1 MNFQKIHKPFFRIIS
16 FFAILHHILF
26 PLYAGISHSVNV
38 TGDGII
44 DGYINLTNT
53 ITITVTFDGDDATT
67 YNGGTVSLEIAWSES
82 NGVPSSFNAA
92 NISDD
97 ISGGTATLTVTD
109 DQIHGLNTSGDS
121 YLDRFDFK
129 LVYINAAYN
138 TTGNIN
144 VNDWGNVDVDGQG
157 YLTLARRW
165 PWPNLRVWQA
175 ANWSDSNDDDETFSL
190 QRVRIYPDIVLGSDS
205 DYPSYIYITDT
216 DDNQYRYQI
225 GGVDATELESDE
237 HIIDLTQRVKKYN
250 TVTTNWDSHSGD
262 VFVHGMV
269 YDVFFTIYDIYG
281 NKRVRT
287 RDDFIDNRVFDGR
300 APTVVINGTGETFG
314 LFGPGNDPISGNA
327 INDTDPY
334 YFTTDEDVTIYFD
347 WQHDPNYLEDMYGFT
362 STDVKING
370 NSDHGLS
377 LTGPGDDNVY
387 SMILSGMGSVSY
399 THLTLPTKA

>member
-144 VNDWGNVDVDGQG
+144 LNDWGNVD
-157 YLTLARRW
+157 
-165 PWPNLRVWQA
+165 
-175 ANWSDSNDDDETFSL
+175 
-190 QRVRIYPDIVLGSDS
+190 
-205 DYPSYIYITDT
+205 
-216 DDNQYRYQI
+216 
-225 GGVDATELESDE
+225 
-237 HIIDLTQRVKKYN
+237 
-250 TVTTNWDSHSGD
+250 
-262 VFVHGMV
+262 
-269 YDVFFTIYDIYG
+269 
-281 NKRVRT
+281 
-287 RDDFIDNRVFDGR
+287 
-300 APTVVINGTGETFG
+300 
-314 LFGPGNDPISGNA
+314 
-327 INDTDPY
+327 
-334 YFTTDEDVTIYFD
+334 
-347 WQHDPNYLEDMYGFT
+347 
-362 STDVKING
+362 
-370 NSDHGLS
+370 
-377 LTGPGDDNVY
+377 
-387 SMILSGMGSVSY
+387 
-399 THLTLPTKA
+399 

>member
-44 DGYINLTNT
+44 DGYINNTNT

-165 PWPNLRVWQA
+165 PWPRARVWQA
-175 ANWSDSNDDDETFSL
+175 DDWSGPSDDDQPFSL
-190 QRVRIYPDIVLGSDS
+190 QKIRIFPDINLCNDDVHL
-205 DYPSYIYITDT
+205 SYLYIE
-216 DDNQYRYQI
+216 DNANKYRYQI
-225 GGVDATELESDE
+225 GGVDDTELNNSESE
-237 HIIDLTQRVKKYN
+237 ILLTRRVEKYN
-250 TVTTNWDSHSGD
+250 NGTSDWDSYSGD
-262 VFVHGMV
+262 VFV
-269 YDVFFTIYDIYG
+269 DEIEYDIYF
-281 NKRVRT
+281 T
-287 RDDFIDNRVFDGR
+287 IFDFLSTLNIFFVEGVHFFN
-300 APTVVINGTGETFG
+300 
-314 LFGPGNDPISGNA
+314 ISS
-327 INDTDPY
+327 
-334 YFTTDEDVTIYFD
+334 TT
-347 WQHDPNYLEDMYGFT
+347 
-362 STDVKING
+362 S
-370 NSDHGLS
+370 
-377 LTGPGDDNVY
+377 
-387 SMILSGMGSVSY
+387 
-399 THLTLPTKA
+399 